1 MSPPSP
7 AAAGTSME
15 ERAQIDSRIGLDEA
29 TRHLGGPAH
38 AIEGMSPLFLGLARG
53 RFPEGADPAAPLVR
67 GVYLDPNGGLIL
79 LDQQR
84 VRSEPRASTP
94 GGNRW
99 RIGNVMLFLHG
110 DGQPSMLRNLAKR
123 VR

>member
-1 MSPPSP
+1 
-7 AAAGTSME
+7 
-15 ERAQIDSRIGLDEA
+15 
-29 TRHLGGPAH
+29 
-38 AIEGMSPLFLGLARG
+38 
-53 RFPEGADPAAPLVR
+53 
-67 GVYLDPNGGLIL
+67 VYLDPNGGLIL